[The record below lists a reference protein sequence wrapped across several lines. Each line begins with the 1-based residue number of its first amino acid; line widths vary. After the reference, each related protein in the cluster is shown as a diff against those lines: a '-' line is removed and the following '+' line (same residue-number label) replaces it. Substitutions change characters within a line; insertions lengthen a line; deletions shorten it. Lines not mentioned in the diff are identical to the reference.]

1 MSGKRS
7 KVESI
12 YRNLSRDNP
21 EPETNEVERKE
32 SSNNIRNSFIHTK
45 LNNIISKRHDMDTDI
60 LP

>member
-12 YRNLSRDNP
+12 YRNLARDNP
-21 EPETNEVERKE
+21 EPETNEVERKDN
-32 SSNNIRNSFIHTK
+32 SNDSGNSFIHTK
-45 LNNIISKRHDMDTDI
+45 LNNIISKRHDMDIDI